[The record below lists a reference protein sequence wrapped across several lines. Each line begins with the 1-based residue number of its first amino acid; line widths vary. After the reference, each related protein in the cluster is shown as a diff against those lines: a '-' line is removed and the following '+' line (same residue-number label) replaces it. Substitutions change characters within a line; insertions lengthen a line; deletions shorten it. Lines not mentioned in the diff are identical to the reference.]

1 MWTSIPLSVRHPG
14 NCEPFFFA
22 SGEATRHGCG
32 EEALKFATDGARFS
46 EFIIGNFL
54 QMWPTNPLFLAK
66 VIFIGDA
73 LLSVRCHRWT
83 RRGVSLWI
91 DISTVDYCRSS
102 TCHDITMLRLL
113 YFLYFYTFSGVS
125 RVSNA
130 FADSYNIWDSTH
142 GVFSCQKSCRF
153 GSCSCSIFNH
163 CFFSKL
169 QYICLNKYF
178 NITS

>member
-1 MWTSIPLSVRHPG
+1 MRGGSSKICYGWH
-14 NCEPFFFA
+14 
-22 SGEATRHGCG
+22 
-32 EEALKFATDGARFS
+32 FS

-102 TCHDITMLRLL
+102 TCHDVTMLRLL
-113 YFLYFYTFSGVS
+113 YFLYLSILLYFF
-125 RVSNA
+125 R
-130 FADSYNIWDSTH
+130 
-142 GVFSCQKSCRF
+142 CKSCIQCFCRF
-153 GSCSCSIFNH
+153 IQHLGLNTWSFFLPEILQVRFMFMFNFQSLFFFQAAVHLPQQIFQH
-163 CFFSKL
+163 HQLIHLLPSGKL
-169 QYICLNKYF
+169 
-178 NITS
+178 T